1 MEEDYKNYESDK
13 HSTNLR
19 KKLSSVELLNVF
31 KTEMNSSATFEFIEE
46 EKN

>member
-31 KTEMNSSATFEFIEE
+31 KTEMNSSKKA
-46 EKN
+46 K